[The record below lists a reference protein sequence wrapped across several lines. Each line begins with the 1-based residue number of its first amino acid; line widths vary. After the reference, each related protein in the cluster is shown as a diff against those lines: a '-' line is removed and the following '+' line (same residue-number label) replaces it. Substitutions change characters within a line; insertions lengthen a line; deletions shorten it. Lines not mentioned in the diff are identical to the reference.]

1 MDTIIIKGGTVLTG
15 GTETRNDV
23 VLRSGRIVYVGP
35 DGCSVLKTCGRLHD
49 RSDVTVI
56 DAEGRYVSPGFID
69 LHVHG
74 GGGADFTD
82 GTMEAFHTVL
92 SFHGSHGTTLL
103 YPTLMAGSAASLHK
117 AMETYK
123 EVMAMDIDGAAM
135 GGWHMEGPYF
145 APSKRG
151 AQDPRYLKDPDP
163 QEYMDIMARMEGK
176 VARWSLAPELSGA
189 HEMARALK
197 SRGVLMAYGH
207 TDASFEECED
217 AFNAGFTHMTHF
229 FSGMSTVSRN
239 GIYRRAGA
247 VEYGY
252 YNDDVTVELIGD
264 GIHVPASM
272 LKMTYKIK
280 GADNIALV
288 TDSIRAAGLP
298 DGEYELGEGGLRIRV
313 AEGMACLADSQTLAG
328 SVATMDLV
336 VRTVWRLTGLPL
348 AEIVKSA
355 TETPARIMGI
365 AGSKGSLREG
375 YDADIVI
382 FDNDV
387 NVSEVIVG
395 GKLIVASFIQDCLSA
410 S

>member
-15 GTETRNDV
+15 GKETRNDV
-23 VLRSGRIVYVGP
+23 VLRSGRIMYVGP

-163 QEYMDIMARMEGK
+163 QEYMDIMVRMEGK

-189 HEMARALK
+189 HEMAMALK

-313 AEGMACLADSQTLAG
+313 AEGMACLADFQTLAG

-375 YDADIVI
+375 FDADIVI

-395 GKLIVASFIQDCLSA
+395 GKLIVASFIQDGLSA

>member
-1 MDTIIIKGGTVLTG
+1 MNTMIIKGGTVLTG
-15 GTETRNDV
+15 GTEFRADV
-23 VLRSGRIVYVGP
+23 VVRAGKIAYIGQ
-35 DGCSVLKTCGRLHD
+35 DGESWAQKD
-49 RSDVTVI
+49 NQYQPAEII
-56 DAEGRYVSPGFID
+56 DAAGKYVAPGFID
-69 LHVHG
+69 LHTHG
-74 GGGADFTD
+74 GGGADFGD
-82 GTMEAFHTVL
+82 GTAEAFRKVL
-92 SFHGSHGTTLL
+92 AFHGSHGTTLL
-103 YPTLMAGSAASLHK
+103 YPTSMTGSLDSLHK
-117 AMETYK
+117 SIETYK
-123 EVMAMDIDGAAM
+123 QVKSLGADGAAM

-145 APSKRG
+145 ASSKRG
-151 AQDPRYLKDPDP
+151 AQDPRYLKNPDP
-163 QEYMDIMARMEGK
+163 EEYMDIMKRTDGQ
-176 VARWSLAPELSGA
+176 VARWSLAPELPGA
-189 HEMARALK
+189 HDMAMTLK
-197 SRGVLMAYGH
+197 ARGVLMAYGH

-272 LKMTYKIK
+272 LKMAYKIK

-313 AEGMACLADSQTLAG
+313 AEGMAALADSQTLAG

-348 AEIVKSA
+348 AQIVKSA
-355 TETPARIMGI
+355 TETPARIMGVD
-365 AGSKGSLREG
+365 GSKGSLREG
-375 YDADIVI
+375 FDADIVI

-395 GKLIVASFIQDCLSA
+395 GKLQHFERKNR
-410 S
+410 

>member
-151 AQDPRYLKDPDP
+151 AQDLRYLKDPDP

-365 AGSKGSLREG
+365 SDRKGAIRQG
-375 YDADIVI
+375 FDADIVV
-382 FDNDV
+382 FDKDV
-387 NVSEVIVG
+387 NVTDVIIG
-395 GKLIVASFIQDCLSA
+395 GKQLLRI
-410 S
+410 

>member
-1 MDTIIIKGGTVLTG
+1 MKTIIIKGGTVLTG

-375 YDADIVI
+375 FDADIVI

-395 GKLIVASFIQDCLSA
+395 GKLIVASFIQDCLFA

>member
-1 MDTIIIKGGTVLTG
+1 MNTIIIKGGTVLTG
-15 GTETRNDV
+15 GAEFRADV
-23 VLRSGRIVYVGP
+23 LVRAGKIAYIGQ
-35 DGCSVLKTCGRLHD
+35 DGESRAQKD
-49 RSDVTVI
+49 NQYQPAEII
-56 DAEGRYVSPGFID
+56 DAAGKYVAPGFID
-69 LHVHG
+69 LHTHG
-74 GGGADFTD
+74 GDGADFGD
-82 GTMEAFHTVL
+82 GTAEAFRKVL
-92 SFHGSHGTTLL
+92 AFHGSHGTTLL
-103 YPTLMAGSAASLHK
+103 YPTSMTGSLDSLHK
-117 AMETYK
+117 SIETYK
-123 EVMAMDIDGAAM
+123 QVKSLGTDGAAM

-145 APSKRG
+145 SASKRG
-151 AQDPRYLKDPDP
+151 AQDPRYLKNPDP
-163 QEYMDIMARMEGK
+163 EEYMDIMKRTDGQ
-176 VARWSLAPELSGA
+176 VARWSLAPELPGA
-189 HEMARALK
+189 HDMARTLK
-197 SRGVLMAYGH
+197 ARGVLMAYGH

-313 AEGMACLADSQTLAG
+313 AEGMATLADSQTLAG

-348 AEIVKSA
+348 AQIVKSA
-355 TETPARIMGI
+355 TETPARIMGVD
-365 AGSKGSLREG
+365 GSKGSLREG
-375 YDADIVI
+375 FDADIVI

-387 NVSEVIVG
+387 NISEVIVG
-395 GKLIVASFIQDCLSA
+395 GKLQRFERKNR
-410 S
+410 

>member
-375 YDADIVI
+375 FDADIVI

-395 GKLIVASFIQDCLSA
+395 GKLIVASFIQDGLSA

>member
-375 YDADIVI
+375 FDADIVI

-395 GKLIVASFIQDCLSA
+395 GKLIVASFIQDCLFA

>member
-1 MDTIIIKGGTVLTG
+1 MSVRT
-15 GTETRNDV
+15 
-23 VLRSGRIVYVGP
+23 
-35 DGCSVLKTCGRLHD
+35 GCSVLKTCGRLHD